1 MSADPEAPA
10 DPSRVS
16 GGHIVRNMIYAHD
29 ENHNLAILSGWSEQG
44 TREYDQETVR
54 PASANMN
61 TGHPCFSL
69 NQELLRCSYSCPTEM
84 KLGGRTA
91 TCNTERQ
98 VLMRCLVKNK
108 QWKPDETKRRPLY
121 RFW

>member
-1 MSADPEAPA
+1 MSADPAAPA

-29 ENHNLAILSGWSEQG
+29 EGRNLEIVSGWSEQG
-44 TREYDQETVR
+44 TREYNQETVR
-54 PASANMN
+54 PANANMDKN
-61 TGHPCFSL
+61 HPCFTL
-69 NQELLRCSYSCPTEM
+69 NYELLRCSHSCPPEM

-98 VLMRCLVKNK
+98 VLMQCLVKNK
-108 QWKPDETKRRPLY
+108 KWRPEEVAGKSWY

>member
-10 DPSRVS
+10 NPSRFS

-29 ENHNLAILSGWSEQG
+29 ENHNLEILSGWSEQG

-54 PASANMN
+54 PANTNMDKS
-61 TGHPCFSL
+61 HPCFSL
-69 NQELLRCSYSCPTEM
+69 NQDLLRCSYRCPTEM

-108 QWKPDETKRRPLY
+108 QWRPSEADKRQWY

>member
-29 ENHNLAILSGWSEQG
+29 ESHNLEIVSGWSEQG

-54 PASANMN
+54 PAMVDMDK
-61 TGHPCFSL
+61 GHPCFAL
-69 NQELLRCSYSCPTEM
+69 NQDLLSCSYRCPPEM

-91 TCNTERQ
+91 VCNSERQ
-98 VLMRCLVKNK
+98 KLMRCLVKHR
-108 QWKPDETKRRPLY
+108 QWKPEMREGTPWY